1 MSNYP
6 KDEEKQQTEK
16 QHTNEEVTEQ
26 SVEKNDDINW
36 SELKNLSLGEVIEQ
50 LDQSIDASNG
60 DLENSDDH
68 EKKLTDAS
76 IEKLFEDNPILATYI
91 RGHKDGTQVEA
102 LTKIEELMK
111 QKEEDNQTKVEKA
124 ETPKQEESKSE
135 QTTDSKAEFEQIAQ
149 EENEELFNS
158 ETIEEDSGKHLSI
171 QSDEVSQDSNEPEKN
186 ASMPADVVEDETKAR
201 VEIEQN
207 LPEEESALAQED
219 LQETQPSS
227 DEIPEESQN
236 EEDASALTEASEKVP
251 PKDGTE
257 GSKQESATETLVDP
271 LPTREEKLTKK
282 SAKRKWYAAAAIL
295 AVGVSGGV
303 YYTHVQAVAQAEKQQ
318 KAKEQAQLASVT
330 KKLNASYVNNQQQFL
345 KATVTQSD
353 LTALENQL
361 NKMKQV
367 PGYQSVQESLEKAQE
382 KLTQIDALNEKFTTP
397 ILVDGEIQ
405 TNAHVKDVENAQFT
419 TLSGTTEYAQTYNA
433 AVAIAEKEIASAK
446 STVANANKLA
456 ESLSNGQLATTT
468 SQKNY
473 DDVKQQISSLYDT
486 ALQEK
491 LQKQILPV
499 QVALTKRAT
508 AAKVAQEAAA
518 QAKAAQ
524 EKAAQEKATQAK
536 AAQEAA
542 QAKANQAAE
551 TQMTTDTLL
560 KKIAANTNY
569 SEKTQILN
577 TTTAT
582 NKENR
587 PIIDSRKS
595 DLANSTSAAW
605 NWGDGMYD
613 FVINR
618 CISKGYI
625 VPNGF
630 YLERVRIEN
639 GEGYYNL
646 YAMNNESALMKGISS
661 KALPMYIATINA
673 KTGYFKGNGS
683 N

>member
-1 MSNYP
+1 
-6 KDEEKQQTEK
+6 
-16 QHTNEEVTEQ
+16 
-26 SVEKNDDINW
+26 
-36 SELKNLSLGEVIEQ
+36 
-50 LDQSIDASNG
+50 
-60 DLENSDDH
+60 
-68 EKKLTDAS
+68 
-76 IEKLFEDNPILATYI
+76 
-91 RGHKDGTQVEA
+91 
-102 LTKIEELMK
+102 
-111 QKEEDNQTKVEKA
+111 
-124 ETPKQEESKSE
+124 
-135 QTTDSKAEFEQIAQ
+135 
-149 EENEELFNS
+149 
-158 ETIEEDSGKHLSI
+158 
-171 QSDEVSQDSNEPEKN
+171 
-186 ASMPADVVEDETKAR
+186 
-201 VEIEQN
+201 
-207 LPEEESALAQED
+207 
-219 LQETQPSS
+219 
-227 DEIPEESQN
+227 
-236 EEDASALTEASEKVP
+236 
-251 PKDGTE
+251 
-257 GSKQESATETLVDP
+257 
-271 LPTREEKLTKK
+271 
-282 SAKRKWYAAAAIL
+282 
-295 AVGVSGGV
+295 
-303 YYTHVQAVAQAEKQQ
+303 
-318 KAKEQAQLASVT
+318 
-330 KKLNASYVNNQQQFL
+330 
-345 KATVTQSD
+345 
-353 LTALENQL
+353 
-361 NKMKQV
+361 MKQV
-367 PGYQSVQESLEKAQE
+367 PGYQSVQESLKKAQE

-405 TNAHVKDVENAQFT
+405 TNAHVKDVEHAQFT

-446 STVANANKLA
+446 STVANANKLV

-491 LQKQILPV
+491 LQKQVLPV

-524 EKAAQEKATQAK
+524 EKAAQAK